1 MATPGGGQRREAPG
15 EGPRRHGATGVRLEA
30 RVFDV
35 KPLARHRWRVSSDGS
50 PSEAM
55 FVSERDAVQ
64 YAHACAQAF
73 RPSSVRVFALDGNV
87 RDAWT
92 YGAFKG
98 IRPVSASSSPEA

>member
-1 MATPGGGQRREAPG
+1 
-15 EGPRRHGATGVRLEA
+15 
-30 RVFDV
+30 
-35 KPLARHRWRVSSDGS
+35 
-50 PSEAM
+50 M

-73 RPSSVRVFALDGNV
+73 RPSSVRVLAEDGSV

-98 IRPVSASSSPEA
+98 LRPGPAGIPDGAAPA

>member
-1 MATPGGGQRREAPG
+1 M
-15 EGPRRHGATGVRLEA
+15 RLEA

-35 KPLARHRWRVSSDGS
+35 RPLSRRRWRVTSEGS

-55 FVSERDAVQ
+55 FVSQRDAVQ

-73 RPSSVRVFALDGNV
+73 RPSSVRVFAEDGSV
-87 RDAWT
+87 QDAWT

-98 IRPVSASSSPEA
+98 IRAIASPASPEA

>member
-1 MATPGGGQRREAPG
+1 M
-15 EGPRRHGATGVRLEA
+15 RLES

-35 KPLARHRWRVSSDGS
+35 QPLARHRWRVSSEGS
-50 PSEAM
+50 TSEAM

-73 RPSSVRVFALDGNV
+73 RPSSVRVFASDGSV
-87 RDAWT
+87 RDAWS

-98 IRPVSASSSPEA
+98 IRPVSAASPSASSSPEA

>member
-1 MATPGGGQRREAPG
+1 M
-15 EGPRRHGATGVRLEA
+15 EG
-30 RVFDV
+30 RVFEV
-35 KPLARHRWRVSSDGS
+35 RPLAGRRWRVTSVGS
-50 PSEAM
+50 PSVAL

-73 RPSSVRVFALDGNV
+73 RPCTVRLLDAEGRE

-98 IRPVSASSSPEA
+98 IRASGAPASDASSSAA

>member
-1 MATPGGGQRREAPG
+1 MRRG
-15 EGPRRHGATGVRLEA
+15 A

-35 KPLARHRWRVSSDGS
+35 QALPRRRWRVSSAGS
-50 PSEAM
+50 PAVAM

-73 RPSSVRVFALDGNV
+73 RPSKVRVLAEDGSV

-92 YGAFKG
+92 YGEFKG
-98 IRPVSASSSPEA
+98 IRPAAPEAPPGAPPA

>member
-1 MATPGGGQRREAPG
+1 
-15 EGPRRHGATGVRLEA
+15 VEA

-35 KPLARHRWRVSSDGS
+35 RPLDGRRWRVGSDGS
-50 PSEAM
+50 PSVAM

-73 RPSSVRVFALDGNV
+73 RPCTVRVFDAAGRV

-92 YGAFKG
+92 YGELKG
-98 IRPVSASSSPEA
+98 IRAAGTPAPDASSSAP

>member
-1 MATPGGGQRREAPG
+1 M
-15 EGPRRHGATGVRLEA
+15 RHEA

-35 KPLARHRWRVSSDGS
+35 QALPRRRWRVTSAGSSAV
-50 PSEAM
+50 AM

-73 RPSSVRVFALDGNV
+73 RPSSVRVLAEDGSV

-98 IRPVSASSSPEA
+98 IRPAASGVPGGTASA